1 MSCLL
6 PTIGAPVGS
15 WLKGLRKGDV
25 VGAWLDA
32 DTIELY
38 AKFRCASSE
47 ISSIQEV
54 VNPIG
59 SKACVYHSTRILN
72 MLKRA
77 ICTVQ
82 SRSLNTCTSPFL
94 SP

>member
-15 WLKGLRKGDV
+15 WLKGLRKCS
-25 VGAWLDA
+25 GAWLDA

-54 VNPIG
+54 VKPIG
-59 SKACVYHSTRILN
+59 S
-72 MLKRA
+72 
-77 ICTVQ
+77 
-82 SRSLNTCTSPFL
+82 
-94 SP
+94 